1 LNFKTITNPDNN
13 PKSMKFKYGIKRF
26 ERRESKILSGY
37 GGGGNEGVFV
47 VVATGI
53 GARIWSGGG
62 G

>member
-1 LNFKTITNPDNN
+1 MRFR
-13 PKSMKFKYGIKRF
+13 YGIKRF
-26 ERRESKILSGY
+26 ERRESKILFGY
-37 GGGGNEGVFV
+37 GGGGSEGVFV